1 MSRSYP
7 AEVAHE
13 PRRNVARGVPDT
25 DHTTVFV
32 VQDHLEARVA
42 GEAPAVSGWITG
54 APSISAPDASDT
66 ERREMLAA
74 VVNGHVNGAP

>member
-42 GEAPAVSGWITG
+42 GEAPGGLGMDHGRALD
-54 APSISAPDASDT
+54 SAPDASDT